1 MKWDIFVILALRKHL
16 SRSPPSTVSVARGDC
31 DFIEL
36 YERTTSTFCQWAVT
50 NGFFV
55 DEFDSAAG
63 GVGAVQDGTGNPFS
77 LLMARVRYDCWAIWT
92 SYFVE
97 TELVVLSFVI
107 LVPMRSRE
115 LRCLRRGDVT
125 LFCFLP
131 LSSSAHSSCYTS
143 GFPQGKNDFVP
154 RRRFSPPPPQ

>member
-1 MKWDIFVILALRKHL
+1 MILALRKHL

-36 YERTTSTFCQWAVT
+36 HERTTSTFCQWAVT

-63 GVGAVQDGTGNPFS
+63 GVDAVQDGTGNPFS
-77 LLMARVRYDCWAIWT
+77 LLMAWVRYDCWAIWT

-97 TELVVLSFVI
+97 TELVVLSSEIGQKKSV
-107 LVPMRSRE
+107 VRE
-115 LRCLRRGDVT
+115 AG
-125 LFCFLP
+125 
-131 LSSSAHSSCYTS
+131 
-143 GFPQGKNDFVP
+143 GE
-154 RRRFSPPPPQ
+154 